1 MAITGDTTGLMSLK
15 YDGRYKLPERDS
27 YKVAGQAFETVSVNS
42 GLSRQFVQF
51 MNSPFRVSLNYKAMD
66 ASEAAYLFNFFNSNR
81 GRPFIAQ
88 LMIGGTSLEEFVVKR
103 VDNQQFG
110 ITGVNG
116 SFSVTYEVAP
126 SVDHCFIDWTL
137 WAFPCQS
144 GAKWAQVF
152 CNTKSALESWL

>member
-1 MAITGDTTGLMSLK
+1 
-15 YDGRYKLPERDS
+15 
-27 YKVAGQAFETVSVNS
+27 
-42 GLSRQFVQF
+42 
-51 MNSPFRVSLNYKAMD
+51 MN
-66 ASEAAYLFNFFNSNR
+66 ASEAAYLFNFFNSKQRQTIHCSADDWWN
-81 GRPFIAQ
+81 F
-88 LMIGGTSLEEFVVKR
+88 TLEEFVVKR

-144 GAKWAQVF
+144 VAKWAQVF

>member
-66 ASEAAYLFNFFNSNR
+66 ASEAAYLFNFFNTNR
-81 GRPFIAQ
+81 GRPFIVQ
-88 LMIGGTSLEEFVVKR
+88 LMIGGTTLEEFVVKR

-137 WAFPCQS
+137 WAYPCQS
-144 GAKWAQVF
+144 GAKWAKVF